1 MHCQKK
7 HSAVFKSSPE
17 PTSSPMPRQRSS
29 NCCLSGC
36 LIILIVTALLAGL
49 LLYSGSVSIQLY
61 HDTPPGETE
70 SPPKP
75 LTI

>member
-1 MHCQKK
+1 
-7 HSAVFKSSPE
+7 
-17 PTSSPMPRQRSS
+17 MPRQRSS